1 MLNINKGEK
10 FGKLTV
16 LEKTDKRLNRNI
28 IYKCKCE
35 CGNIVET
42 TANRLTH
49 CFIKSCGCL
58 QKERASECN
67 KTHGMSN
74 TKIFMVW
81 QDMIARCT
89 RKTHH
94 AYKYYG
100 KRGIKVCNEW
110 IDNFMS
116 FYNWAIN
123 NGYQK
128 GLTIDRINNDG
139 NYEPNNCR
147 WTTMYVQCHNR
158 RKKNGKR

>member
-1 MLNINKGEK
+1 MLNINKGDK
-10 FGKLTV
+10 FEKLTV

-28 IYKCKCE
+28 IYKCRCE

-49 CFIKSCGCL
+49 GFIKSCGCL

-81 QDMIARCT
+81 QDMVARCT

-110 IDNFMS
+110 IDNFMN
-116 FYNWAIN
+116 FYNWSIN